1 MQSKEERGR
10 QWLGEQANTESGQA
24 KLHTALLMHNYI
36 RSVNNLGMIKDAFAD
51 SFNSEL
57 FIRLNIFD
65 ARERGA
71 VLFAKL
77 TVDEALEQLQP
88 AGNEDLCN
96 ALQDLSDITGHLFN
110 SKIPSTENVRKLLQ
124 IVNNLLDLDDSVFT
138 DKALAANLLFTLFLI
153 LNLGEPTLQSLN
165 AWALTAVSWV
175 IPIPEIRESIDTLL
189 QKAEEKAVILAAM
202 PEGADELNVVG
213 LAQSCFNQQYLS
225 LLTEQ
230 SPNEQLRNTDELVI
244 QKKLVAVEETMAQVS
259 VGLLSLLTLRSSNH
273 ELGLRI
279 KSLKAFLK
287 VVIENESRVS
297 GRMYFLDLVA
307 NNAAAYQTLLK
318 TLPEQKKNAF
328 EVMVKQLTIT
338 KEEKNLSQQMSYGLS
353 WLAVPVT
360 HSYRYVTPQ
369 KIQDAALTW
378 MPSTWDSECKGA
390 LKQLLMETLDGL
402 SGTIQS
408 QQEETIRINNQLFQ
422 QDNDLKRQIL
432 SEPDE
437 GLLQL
442 QQTVTLAGYAMHRY
456 QNLLHSVKENQDCL
470 QKYQAYTDT
479 LRYFVQEHNNFWV
492 KLSNFFA
499 QICWLFKTDAARM
512 LDTVT
517 QCKTKLD
524 KLNAKYQ
531 EMIDSSLKKIDQ
543 DEDVDA
549 SIKKQLKKQFKTE
562 MEQGRIEPHNR
573 AIGERSIRL
582 LVKNLDRLFA
592 TNPQPL
598 KPAMVTNEDIESEPV
613 EILSF

>member
-10 QWLGEQANTESGQA
+10 QWLGDQANTESGQA

-110 SKIPSTENVRKLLQ
+110 SKIPSTADVRKLLQ

-202 PEGADELNVVG
+202 PEGTEELNVVG

-328 EVMVKQLTIT
+328 EVMVKQLTIA

-390 LKQLLMETLDGL
+390 LKQLLMETLDDL

-408 QQEETIRINNQLFQ
+408 QQEEIIRINNQLFQ

-442 QQTVTLAGYAMHRY
+442 QQTVTLAGYSIHRY

-479 LRYFVQEHNNFWV
+479 LRYFIQEHNNFWV

-517 QCKTKLD
+517 QCKIKLD
-524 KLNAKYQ
+524 RLNAKYQ

-573 AIGERSIRL
+573 SIGERSIRL

-613 EILSF
+613 GILSF